1 MVIIEDIFNG
11 IKFKYFK
18 FVRRVI
24 NYFIY
29 INYKNIYIK

>member
-1 MVIIEDIFNG
+1 MVTTEDIFNG
-11 IKFKYFK
+11 TKSKYSK

-29 INYKNIYIK
+29 INYKNTYTK